1 MMHEQSPA
9 PRILLVDDD
18 SQLRARLTEAL
29 TKSGYEVSELA
40 DGEAALEAVKRIRP
54 DCVILDILMPRLD
67 GYWVCRALKADPE
80 TAAIPV
86 LLLTALS
93 RKEDLLQGLGA
104 GAEDFLRKPFDL
116 QELLARVEAQ
126 LRVKQRHDALAKE
139 RNDLRALLEVSQ
151 AVSSTLRSREIF
163 QIIVRQTARIIESV
177 RCSLVLIADDPLYAY
192 VLASHDDATVDRLK
206 IELAK
211 YPELQETIR
220 TKAPVLIDDV
230 HAHPLLAPVRDQ
242 MRRLPVTSIYVLPVI
257 LRNQVIG
264 TLFLRTAKALRLHS
278 PRELKL
284 CQVIADLA
292 GTALQNA
299 HTYESLELNVAH
311 LEQLTLLDD
320 LTGLPNRR
328 FLRRRMEEEFT
339 RAQRHRYPLACVL
352 YDLDNFKQVND
363 QWGHARGDEVLQQV
377 AQLLQVNVR
386 ASDVV
391 ARYGGEEFLV
401 LLPMT
406 DEPGALAEAR
416 RICRVIRAHP
426 LAGPARGI
434 RLSASAGVGIYPG
447 PDIRTAE
454 DLLYQADRALY
465 RAKDAGKGDA
475 ALPSPAVSS

>member
-1 MMHEQSPA
+1 MEEHPPS
-9 PRILLVDDD
+9 PRILLAEDDRQVRTVL
-18 SQLRARLTEAL
+18 SEAL
-29 TKSGYEVSELA
+29 AKSGYEVSEVG
-40 DGEAALEAVKRIRP
+40 DGEAALEAVKRFRP
-54 DCVILDILMPRLD
+54 DCVILDVLMPRLD
-67 GYWVCRALKADPE
+67 GYWVCRALKADPD

-86 LLLTALS
+86 LILTALS
-93 RKEDLLQGLGA
+93 QKEDLLQGLGA
-104 GAEDFLRKPFDL
+104 GAEDFIRKPFDL

-126 LRVKQRHDALAKE
+126 LRVKHRHDALAKE

-163 QIIVRQTARIIESV
+163 QIIVRETARIIASV

-206 IELAK
+206 IQLAK
-211 YPELQETIR
+211 YPELQEAIR
-220 TKAPVLIDDV
+220 TRAPVLIDDV
-230 HAHPLLAPVRDQ
+230 HTHPLLAPVRDQ
-242 MRRLPVTSIYVLPVI
+242 VRRLSATSIYVLPVI

-292 GTALQNA
+292 ATALQNA
-299 HTYESLELNVAH
+299 HTYESLELNAAH

-328 FLRRRMEEEFT
+328 FLRKRMQEEFS
-339 RAQRHRYPLACVL
+339 RAQRHHFPLACVL

-363 QWGHARGDEVLQQV
+363 QWGHARGDEALQQV
-377 AQLLQVNVR
+377 ARLLQANVR
-386 ASDVV
+386 TSDVV
-391 ARYGGEEFLV
+391 ARYGGEEFVV

-416 RICRVIRAHP
+416 RICRLLRAHP
-426 LAGPARGI
+426 LAAGAAGGVRV
-434 RLSASAGVGIYPG
+434 SASAGVGVYPG
-447 PDIRTAE
+447 PDINTAE

-475 ALPSPAVSS
+475 ALASPSVSS

>member
-1 MMHEQSPA
+1 MVKEVTPA

-18 SQLRARLTEAL
+18 RELRARLTEAL
-29 TKSGYEVSELA
+29 ARSGYEVSELP
-40 DGEAALEAVKRIRP
+40 DGEAALEAIKRLRP

-67 GYWVCRALKADPE
+67 GYWVCRALKADPD

-104 GAEDFLRKPFDL
+104 GAEDFIRKPFDL

-126 LRVKQRHDALAKE
+126 LRVKRRHDAVAKE

-163 QIIVRQTARIIESV
+163 QIIVRETARIIASV
-177 RCSLVLIADDPLYAY
+177 RCSLLLIADDPLYAY
-192 VLASHDDATVDRLK
+192 VLASHDDAAVDRLK

-211 YPELQETIR
+211 YPELQEAIR
-220 TKAPVLIDDV
+220 TRAPVLIDDV
-230 HAHPLLAPVRDQ
+230 HTHPLLAPVRDH
-242 MRRLPVTSIYVLPVI
+242 MHGLPLTSIYVLPVI
-257 LRNQVIG
+257 LGNQVIG
-264 TLFLRTAKALRLHS
+264 TLFLRTAKALHLHS
-278 PRELKL
+278 PQELKL

-292 GTALQNA
+292 ATALQNA
-299 HTYESLELNVAH
+299 HTYESLELNAAH

-328 FLRRRMEEEFT
+328 FLRKRMQEEFT
-339 RAQRHRYPLACVL
+339 RAQRHRHPLACVL

-377 AQLLQVNVR
+377 ARLLQENVR
-386 ASDVV
+386 GSDVV
-391 ARYGGEEFLV
+391 ARYGGEEFVV

-416 RICRVIRAHP
+416 RICRLIRAHP
-426 LAGPARGI
+426 LWGAAGGI
-434 RLSASAGVGIYPG
+434 RLSASAGVGVYPG

-475 ALPSPAVSS
+475 ALASPAASS